1 MLLTLAHELQ
11 GYFRRDTADGLP
23 MAVHPERFDRRVSRT
38 HTSGAAASPVSPR
51 SPTPAHPHTALP
63 SARAAGLALAHVAC
77 CVCGAEDCVP
87 AGIGEDFE
95 YRTSPDTFIAMRCR
109 ECGLVYLDPRPTVA
123 ELPRIYPPNYHAFDF
138 SPERFGFVYRVRRS
152 LEARRALQWCRGLG
166 DAAQILDV
174 GCGDGFHLR
183 LLRDFGHPGWKLE
196 GVDASERAA
205 AAARRA
211 GLVVH
216 LGTIEQLGLPA
227 ASYDLVLLIATIEH
241 VDDPAGVLRAVR
253 RLLKPG
259 GRVVIV
265 TDNTATLDFAVFGA
279 RHWGG
284 YHFPRHFNL
293 FNRATL
299 ARLAAVAELDVDSIE
314 TVMSPV
320 NWVYSVRNAL
330 VDWGAPSWLVE
341 RFSLRSPVALA
352 FFTLV
357 DSAHQVAGSGAL
369 LRAVLRR
376 PATASAATD
385 SAAETAEST
394 GRPSPAPGMS
404 AAAASRRSRPEPS
417 APRPWTACPVCTPL
431 THTAT
436 S

>member
-1 MLLTLAHELQ
+1 
-11 GYFRRDTADGLP
+11 
-23 MAVHPERFDRRVSRT
+23 MAVHPERLEDRVPRT
-38 HTSGAAASPVSPR
+38 DASGAAASPVSPHSRPLTDPLTDPLADPHAAR
-51 SPTPAHPHTALP
+51 S
-63 SARAAGLALAHVAC
+63 SGRAAGLTLTHVAC
-77 CVCGAEDCVP
+77 GVCGAEDCVP

-109 ECGLVYLDPRPTVA
+109 ECGLVYLDPRPTA
-123 ELPRIYPPNYHAFDF
+123 TELPRIYPPNYHAFDF

-166 DAAQILDV
+166 ETARILDV

-183 LLRDFGHPGWKLE
+183 LLRDFGRPGWTLE
-196 GVDASERAA
+196 GVDASERAVD
-205 AAARRA
+205 AARRA

-227 ASYDLVLLIATIEH
+227 ATYDLVLLIATIEH

-299 ARLAAVAELDVDSIE
+299 KRLAAVTELHVDSIE

-320 NWVYSVRNAL
+320 NWVYSVRNTL

-357 DSAHQVAGSGAL
+357 DSAHQIAGSGAL
-369 LRAVLRR
+369 LRVVLRR
-376 PATASAATD
+376 PAAAAATHD
-385 SAAETAEST
+385 SATLAAAIA
-394 GRPSPAPGMS
+394 GYPSSDPGTS
-404 AAAASRRSRPEPS
+404 AAAASRRS
-417 APRPWTACPVCTPL
+417 PRPRMVSPVRIPV
-431 THTAT
+431 THTAG
-436 S
+436 SRRHG

>member
-1 MLLTLAHELQ
+1 ML
-11 GYFRRDTADGLP
+11 R
-23 MAVHPERFDRRVSRT
+23 
-38 HTSGAAASPVSPR
+38 
-51 SPTPAHPHTALP
+51 
-63 SARAAGLALAHVAC
+63 HVAC

-87 AGIGEDFE
+87 VGIGEDFE

-109 ECGLVYLDPRPTVA
+109 ECGLVYLDPRPIPT

-152 LEARRALQWCRGLG
+152 LEARRALEWCRGLG
-166 DAAQILDV
+166 DTARILDV

-183 LLRDFGHPGWKLE
+183 LLRDFGRPGWKLE
-196 GVDASERAA
+196 GVDASARAVEA
-205 AAARRA
+205 AQRA
-211 GLVVH
+211 GLAVR
-216 LGTIEQLGLPA
+216 LGTIEQLALPA
-227 ASYDLVLLIATIEH
+227 ATYDLILLIATIEH

-293 FNRATL
+293 FNRKTL
-299 ARLAAVAELDVDSIE
+299 ERLAANTELDVDSIE

-330 VDWGAPSWLVE
+330 VDWGAPVWLVE

-357 DSAHQVAGSGAL
+357 DSAYQIAGSGAL

-376 PATASAATD
+376 PAAAGATNDAAASAAATP
-385 SAAETAEST
+385 S
-394 GRPSPAPGMS
+394 RPSPEPGTK
-404 AAAASRRSRPEPS
+404 AAAASRRSPPQPS
-417 APRPWTACPVCTPL
+417 APHRPIFAPAARPL
-431 THTAT
+431 TFTAA

>member
-1 MLLTLAHELQ
+1 
-11 GYFRRDTADGLP
+11 
-23 MAVHPERFDRRVSRT
+23 MAVHPERFEHRVPRT
-38 HTSGAAASPVSPR
+38 DASAAAASPVSPG
-51 SPTPAHPHTALP
+51 SPPATERHDPSPAHG
-63 SARAAGLALAHVAC
+63 AGLALTHVAC

-109 ECGLVYLDPRPTVA
+109 ECGLVYLDPRPTA
-123 ELPRIYPPNYHAFDF
+123 TELPRIYPPNYHAFDF

-166 DAAQILDV
+166 ESARILDV

-183 LLRDFGHPGWKLE
+183 LLRDFGRPGWKLE
-196 GVDASERAA
+196 GVDASERAVE
-205 AAARRA
+205 AARHA
-211 GLVVH
+211 GLIVH
-216 LGTIEQLGLPA
+216 HGTIERLDLPA
-227 ASYDLVLLIATIEH
+227 ATYDLVLLIATIEH

-259 GRVVIV
+259 GRVVVV
-265 TDNTATLDFAVFGA
+265 TDNTATTDFAVFGA

-293 FNRATL
+293 FNRSTL
-299 ARLAAVAELDVDSIE
+299 ERLAAITELDVDSIE

-320 NWVYSVRNAL
+320 NWVYSIRNTL

-376 PATASAATD
+376 PATAPATNE
-385 SAAETAEST
+385 SAAETTAAAT
-394 GRPSPAPGMS
+394 GRATHDPATS
-404 AAAASRRSRPEPS
+404 AAAASRRSPPQRPDPRTPTVSPVRTAVS
-417 APRPWTACPVCTPL
+417 APLTLTA
-431 THTAT
+431 A

>member
-1 MLLTLAHELQ
+1 
-11 GYFRRDTADGLP
+11 
-23 MAVHPERFDRRVSRT
+23 MAVHPERFEHRVSRT
-38 HTSGAAASPVSPR
+38 DASGAAASPVSSHAP
-51 SPTPAHPHTALP
+51 PLLDPHDARHDALP
-63 SARAAGLALAHVAC
+63 TGRSAGLMLKHVAC

-109 ECGLVYLDPRPTVA
+109 ECGLVYLDPRPAAT

-166 DAAQILDV
+166 DTARILDV

-183 LLRDFGHPGWKLE
+183 LLRDFGRPGWKLE
-196 GVDASERAA
+196 GIDASDRAVD
-205 AAARRA
+205 AARRA

-216 LGTIEQLGLPA
+216 HGTIEQLALPA
-227 ASYDLVLLIATIEH
+227 ATYDLILLIATIEH

-293 FNRATL
+293 FNRRTL
-299 ARLAAVAELDVDSIE
+299 ERLAANTELDVDSIE

-330 VDWGAPSWLVE
+330 VDWGAPAWLVE

-357 DSAHQVAGSGAL
+357 DSAHQIAGAGAL

-376 PATASAATD
+376 PATAAAAND
-385 SAAETAEST
+385 SAAVASAAT
-394 GRPSPAPGMS
+394 GRPSPEPGMS
-404 AAAASRRSRPEPS
+404 AAAASRRSPPERS
-417 APRPWTACPVCTPL
+417 APRRRIFARVRTPL
-431 THTAT
+431 THTLPPDRWLSRARPLPP
-436 S
+436 

>member
-1 MLLTLAHELQ
+1 
-11 GYFRRDTADGLP
+11 
-23 MAVHPERFDRRVSRT
+23 
-38 HTSGAAASPVSPR
+38 
-51 SPTPAHPHTALP
+51 
-63 SARAAGLALAHVAC
+63 
-77 CVCGAEDCVP
+77 VCGAEDCVP
-87 AGIGEDFE
+87 VGIGEDFE

-109 ECGLVYLDPRPTVA
+109 ECGLVYLDPRPTA
-123 ELPRIYPPNYHAFDF
+123 TELPRIYPPSYHAFDF

-166 DAAQILDV
+166 DTARILDV

-183 LLRDFGHPGWKLE
+183 LLRDFGRPGWKLE
-196 GVDASERAA
+196 GVDASERAVE
-205 AAARRA
+205 AARRA

-216 LGTIEQLGLPA
+216 HGTIEQLGLPA
-227 ASYDLVLLIATIEH
+227 ATYDLVLLIATIEH

-253 RLLKPG
+253 RLLRPG

-299 ARLAAVAELDVDSIE
+299 ERLAAVTELDVDSIE

-320 NWVYSVRNAL
+320 NWVYSVRNTL
-330 VDWGAPSWLVE
+330 VDWDAPSWLVE
-341 RFSLRSPVALA
+341 RFSLRSPLALA

-357 DSAHQVAGSGAL
+357 DSAHQIAGSGAL

-376 PATASAATD
+376 PATASATND
-385 SAAETAEST
+385 SATQVEATP
-394 GRPSPAPGMS
+394 GRPSHDPGMS
-404 AAAASRRSRPEPS
+404 AVAASRRSPPERPASRPRTPS
-417 APRPWTACPVCTPL
+417 PLRTLLTPHRRLLTPWLSRGTQLPL
-431 THTAT
+431 
-436 S
+436 